1 LRRGERRKGL
11 SARENA
17 EQEAQADRYRHRGN
31 WILPDGV
38 FGIPRRLHRR
48 VLCAAE
54 LLIGDAADG
63 RRQALNVSADGFNL
77 VRQFICI
84 AIRG

>member
-1 LRRGERRKGL
+1 
-11 SARENA
+11 
-17 EQEAQADRYRHRGN
+17 
-31 WILPDGV
+31 
-38 FGIPRRLHRR
+38 
-48 VLCAAE
+48 

-77 VRQFICI
+77 VRQFICV